1 MENKT
6 LKPIL
11 ISLLAFAL
19 MAPAFSQARS
29 GPNYESPEDS
39 IACGKHLSAYR
50 TFFKIDLYDYAME
63 TWLKAFNDCPA
74 SSEMM
79 YIDGV
84 TMYRSFI
91 QKAPEGPV
99 REARIDSL
107 MLIYDRRMQ
116 YFGGEGNILGRK
128 GRALLTYRG
137 SDIEQVQKA
146 YEMLKRSVELE
157 GKDSQEAVM
166 LLLISAGITLNQQ
179 DLMDDNQLYDDY
191 FLVHGYLDQ
200 IEGRSSRRDRTR
212 TKIDE
217 LMLKEEALRCEAL
230 DRYFEASLTGDST
243 DISLLERI
251 VNVYQLSVCNLS
263 DVYVAAS
270 ESLYALEPGP
280 ESAHNLGVI
289 FLSRNQP
296 EKAEAYLREAVE
308 AENIDNDTRAEW
320 YFDLAMVTYA
330 NMDYCQ
336 AIEYAR
342 EVIKLK
348 RDYGEAYILLG
359 DAFVA
364 ARETL
369 GDEFRQ
375 STVFW
380 AAVDQYRKAAATDP
394 SLAEESNQKA
404 NQYLGLF
411 PDGEEIFFRDLK
423 EGDPYQVGG
432 CINANTTVRPRK

>member
-1 MENKT
+1 MKHKT
-6 LKPIL
+6 LKSIFL
-11 ISLLAFAL
+11 SVFSFSL
-19 MAPAFSQARS
+19 MVPAFSQAVS
-29 GPNYESPEDS
+29 GPRYETPEDS

-50 TFFKIDLYDYAME
+50 TFFKIDLYDYAMD
-63 TWLKAFNDCPA
+63 TWLQAFNDCPA

-99 REARIDSL
+99 REGKIDTL
-107 MLIYDRRMQ
+107 MLIYDRRME
-116 YFGGEGNILGRK
+116 YFGGEGNVLGRK

-137 SDIEQVQKA
+137 SDIEQVQNA

-157 GKDSQEAVM
+157 GKDAQEAVM

-179 DLMDDNQLYDDY
+179 NLMEDDQLYDDY
-191 FLVHGYLDQ
+191 FLVQGLLDQ
-200 IEGRSSRRDRTR
+200 VEGRSSRRDRTR
-212 TKIDE
+212 SKIDE

-230 DRYFEASLTGDST
+230 DRYFEASLEGDDT
-243 DISLLERI
+243 DISLLKRI

-289 FLSRNQP
+289 FLSRNQS
-296 EKAEAYLREAVE
+296 EKAEAYLKEAVQ
-308 AENIDNDTRAEW
+308 ADNLDSNTRSEW
-320 YFDLAMVTYA
+320 YYDLARVTYA
-330 NMDYCQ
+330 NKNYCQ

-342 EVIKLK
+342 EVINLK

-369 GDEFRQ
+369 GDEFQQ
-375 STVFW
+375 SAVFW
-380 AAVDQYRKAAATDP
+380 AAVDQYQKAASVDP
-394 SLAEESNQKA
+394 ILAEESNQKA
-404 NQYLGLF
+404 NQYLRLF
-411 PDGEEIFFRDLK
+411 PDNEEIFFRDLK

-432 CINANTTVRPRK
+432 CINANTTVRSR

>member
-1 MENKT
+1 MKNKT
-6 LKPIL
+6 LKPVFLSIVAF
-11 ISLLAFAL
+11 SL
-19 MAPAFSQARS
+19 MIPAFSQAMS
-29 GPNYESPEDS
+29 GPKYETPEDS

-50 TFFKIDLYDYAME
+50 TFFKIDLYDYAMD

-91 QKAPEGPV
+91 QKAPKGPI

-116 YFGGEGNILGRK
+116 YFGGEGNVLGRK

-146 YEMLKRSVELE
+146 YEMLKRSVELQ

-179 DLMDDNQLYDDY
+179 ELMDDNQLYDDY
-191 FLVHGYLDQ
+191 FLVHGLLDQ

-217 LMLKEEALRCEAL
+217 LMLKEEALRCAAL
-230 DRYFEASLTGDST
+230 DHYFEASLEGDNA
-243 DISLLERI
+243 DISLLKKI

-289 FLSRNQP
+289 FLSRNQS
-296 EKAEAYLREAVE
+296 EKAEAYLKEAVE
-308 AENIDNDTRAEW
+308 AENIDRNTRAEW
-320 YFDLAMVTYA
+320 YYDLAMVTYA
-330 NMDYCQ
+330 NTDYCQ
-336 AIEYAR
+336 AIDYAR

-348 RDYGEAYILLG
+348 RTFGEAHILLG

-369 GDEFRQ
+369 GDEFQQ
-375 STVFW
+375 SAVFW
-380 AAVDQYRKAAATDP
+380 AAVDQYQRAASADP
-394 SLAEESNQKA
+394 SLAEESNQKV
-404 NQYLGLF
+404 NQYLGLY
-411 PDGEEIFFRDLK
+411 PDSEEIFFRDLK
-423 EGDPYQVGG
+423 EGDPYLVGG
-432 CINANTTVRPRK
+432 CINANTTVRSRK

>member
-1 MENKT
+1 
-6 LKPIL
+6 
-11 ISLLAFAL
+11 
-19 MAPAFSQARS
+19 
-29 GPNYESPEDS
+29 
-39 IACGKHLSAYR
+39 
-50 TFFKIDLYDYAME
+50 
-63 TWLKAFNDCPA
+63 
-74 SSEMM
+74 
-79 YIDGV
+79 
-84 TMYRSFI
+84 MYRKFI
-91 QKAPEGPV
+91 KEASEGPV

-116 YFGGEGNILGRK
+116 YFGGEGNVLGRK

-146 YEMLKRSVELE
+146 YEMLRRSVELE

-179 DLMDDNQLYDDY
+179 DLMDDKQLYDDY

-212 TKIDE
+212 SKIDE
-217 LMLKEEALRCEAL
+217 LMLKEDALRCEAL
-230 DRYFEASLTGDST
+230 DRYFEASLEGNST
-243 DISLLERI
+243 DINLLNRI
-251 VNVYQLSVCNLS
+251 VSVYQLSVCNLS

-280 ESAHNLGVI
+280 ASAHNLGVI
-289 FLSRNQP
+289 FLSRNQT
-296 EKAEAYLREAVE
+296 EKAEAYLKEAVE
-308 AENIDNDTRAEW
+308 AENIDRNTRAEW
-320 YFDLAMVTYA
+320 YYDLAMVTYA
-330 NMDYCQ
+330 NLDYCQ
-336 AIEYAR
+336 AIAYAR
-342 EVIKLK
+342 EVINLK

-369 GDEFRQ
+369 GDEFQQRAA
-375 STVFW
+375 FW

-404 NQYLGLF
+404 SQYLGLY
-411 PDGEEIFFRDLK
+411 PDNEEIFFRDLK
-423 EGDPYQVGG
+423 EGDPFAVGG
-432 CINANTTVRPRK
+432 CINATTTVRSRK